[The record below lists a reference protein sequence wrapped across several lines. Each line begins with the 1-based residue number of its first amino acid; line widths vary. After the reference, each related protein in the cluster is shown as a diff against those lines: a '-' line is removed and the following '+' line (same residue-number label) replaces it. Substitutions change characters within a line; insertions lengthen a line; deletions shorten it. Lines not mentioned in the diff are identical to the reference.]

1 MRVPLMGVV
10 QRLQSSRMASQ
21 LAFML
26 VEFIRRDSVEKYGAS
41 RGEFG
46 WVLDDN
52 GPMKSVGEAIN
63 GEINKIYRIYEKAL

>member
-1 MRVPLMGVV
+1 MLH
-10 QRLQSSRMASQ
+10 ASQ

-26 VEFIRRDSVEKYGAS
+26 VSLIRDSATSEFGAT

-52 GPMKSVGEAIN
+52 GPMRSVGEAIN
-63 GEINKIYRIYEKAL
+63 GEINKVYRIYEKQL